1 MARRR
6 AVKVEVDSVEVKCAF
21 CQGTGRDRF
30 PVLSPLS
37 NCPVCNGRGVV
48 RVREP
53 YEKCARCEGTG
64 LYTGSR
70 LYCWTCRGKGVVPK
84 KIEPKKVAL
93 KK

>member
-1 MARRR
+1 MARRTIKKT
-6 AVKVEVDSVEVKCAF
+6 KVTEQKFAEVKCAF
-21 CQGTGRDRF
+21 CRGVGRDRF

-64 LYTGSR
+64 LYRGSR

-84 KIEPKKVAL
+84 K
-93 KK
+93 

>member
-6 AVKVEVDSVEVKCAF
+6 IKKVKVAERDFAEVKCAF

-48 RVREP
+48 RVEKP
-53 YEKCARCEGTG
+53 YQKCPRCGGTG
-64 LYTGSR
+64 VYTGSH

-84 KIEPKKVAL
+84 K
-93 KK
+93 